1 MALRA
6 RPCSCARGWG
16 RGLFGEHV
24 GAPLTHL
31 GVVGDGAL
39 RHRALLLHQEAEPSP
54 LLRQSRLIPVR
65 DVVFQLPLL
74 VADGFDVLE
83 GAEKHRG
90 GCGYPFALR
99 APTAPL
105 AGDETRSIPRD
116 GVSGGASPGGCPWEA
131 PSTGHTHTCACTS
144 PPARPYSSEPPH
156 AEALTQHGGRER
168 AGGRDELYPCSHPLT
183 KRVPDPQ
190 RELARLPPGF
200 PPPSQASRRF
210 PQPPPIS
217 CTPRDSLG
225 KQSMRSQGSA
235 AGWHSPA
242 HGITPGTRD
251 QHGAPCLLSTVP

>member
-1 MALRA
+1 MGAV
-6 RPCSCARGWG
+6 WG
-16 RGLFGEHV
+16 AG

-90 GCGYPFALR
+90 GCGFPFALR

-116 GVSGGASPGGCPWEA
+116 GVSGGASPGGCLWEA

-168 AGGRDELYPCSHPLT
+168 AGGRDELYPCSRPLT
-183 KRVPDPQ
+183 KRVPEPQ
-190 RELARLPPGF
+190 RGLARLPPGF
-200 PPPSQASRRF
+200 PPNPKLAEGSCSPHPSPA
-210 PQPPPIS
+210 PPW
-217 CTPRDSLG
+217 DSLG
-225 KQSMRSQGSA
+225 KQSTRSQGSA
-235 AGWHSPA
+235 AGWHSLA

-251 QHGAPCLLSTVP
+251 QHRAPWLLSTVP

>member
-1 MALRA
+1 MGAV
-6 RPCSCARGWG
+6 WG
-16 RGLFGEHV
+16 AG

-39 RHRALLLHQEAEPSP
+39 CHRALLLHQEAEPSP

-90 GCGYPFALR
+90 GCGFPFAQR

-144 PPARPYSSEPPH
+144 PPARPYSSEPPPRRG
-156 AEALTQHGGRER
+156 ADSARGPGARGR
-168 AGGRDELYPCSHPLT
+168 AGRA
-183 KRVPDPQ
+183 VPVQ
-190 RELARLPPGF
+190 
-200 PPPSQASRRF
+200 PPSHQ
-210 PQPPPIS
+210 
-217 CTPRDSLG
+217 T
-225 KQSMRSQGSA
+225 
-235 AGWHSPA
+235 
-242 HGITPGTRD
+242 
-251 QHGAPCLLSTVP
+251 GA